1 MIILIPLG
9 GIGERFAKNGYNLPK
24 ALINLFGKPISEN
37 KLAKLNAF
45 YANMLAY
52 YSKNNKETLAF
63 LKLCPDNNV
72 PKDPAILVAKTLVA
86 NALFNIDESINKP

>member
-1 MIILIPLG
+1 
-9 GIGERFAKNGYNLPK
+9 
-24 ALINLFGKPISEN
+24 
-37 KLAKLNAF
+37 LAKLNAF
-45 YANMLAY
+45 YSNMLGY

-63 LKLCPDNNV
+63 LKLCPDNTV

>member
-1 MIILIPLG
+1 MAYEILFVKLIFKLFLSSRK
-9 GIGERFAKNGYNLPK
+9 IVFAFFIFFVTIK
-24 ALINLFGKPISEN
+24 
-37 KLAKLNAF
+37 NAF
-45 YANMLAY
+45 YVNMLAY

-72 PKDPAILVAKTLVA
+72 PKDPAILVAKTMVA

>member
-1 MIILIPLG
+1 M
-9 GIGERFAKNGYNLPK
+9 
-24 ALINLFGKPISEN
+24 
-37 KLAKLNAF
+37 
-45 YANMLAY
+45 NMLAY